1 MTQEGPTPTVVVEP
15 GLPIAGEAEHI
26 AGLIRDHQVVVV
38 AGETGS
44 GKTTQLPKICLLAG
58 RQRIAHTQPRRIAAR
73 TVAQRI
79 AVECGVEL
87 GEFVGYQVRF
97 TRKVTAATRVKV
109 MTDGILLSELTHDR
123 MLAKYDTIII
133 DEAHE
138 RSLNI
143 DFLLGYLKQLL
154 PKRPELRVIVTS
166 ATIDTARFSEH
177 FGGAPVVEVSGR
189 TFPVETRYRPLEEGQ
204 DEIDGIAAA
213 VEEIVTEP
221 GGGDIL
227 VFLSGERE
235 IRDAAEAIE
244 ALGAGLEVLPLFA
257 RLSSADQ
264 QRVFAPGPRR
274 RIVLATNVAETSIT
288 VPRVR
293 YVIDTGT
300 ARISRYSARTKVQ
313 RLPIE
318 EVSQASANQRAGRCG
333 RLGPGI
339 AVRLYS
345 EEDFA
350 ARPEF
355 SDPEILRTNLATVIL
370 LMAQAGLGDV
380 ESFPFVEAPN
390 VSHINDG
397 VRVLSELGAI
407 HPRTR
412 RDQLRLTR
420 TGRTLARMPVDPRLG
435 RMLIEGSRRNCL
447 ATVMVLVAGLTVP
460 DIRERPA
467 EFQAQADQL
476 HRRFWAT
483 TLLEPGRRSEATQPA
498 RHTAHTGTRKEKET
512 KPSLEGG
519 DFEVLLNLWTY
530 LRAKR
535 RELSGN
541 AFRRMC
547 RAEYLNFVRFREWED
562 LVSQLR
568 EACKELNL
576 DTSGRGAMPD
586 VLTSILSGLLS
597 NVGLALEPPA
607 KRPAQGA
614 QTRRRPLTEYQG
626 ARGARFAIQPGSSQ
640 AKATPP
646 LVMAFELVETSR
658 LWARTVAPIR
668 EDWVEQVGGHVLTRT
683 VSEPT
688 WSSRSATVVAS
699 ERISL
704 FGVPIVAARRT
715 NYAADHPVE
724 AREIFLRTALV
735 EGEWES
741 RNKVVTANRAVLR
754 EAEKLTDRM
763 RRPDLLLS
771 DDALYAWYE
780 ARVPAEVV
788 SGATFDTWLRGLPK
802 EQWPLLTPEDAVVD
816 PSQLRASDYPD
827 AWHLGPHRLP
837 IAYEFN
843 PGAGSDGVT
852 VTVRLELLSQLDA
865 APFTWQVPGLRR
877 ELATELI
884 RSLPKAV
891 RTSFVPAPDFAA
903 KALRWLDERGVE
915 GEGSF
920 PEALGRALTALTGTL
935 VGPGD
940 WHPEALDPHLRPTFV
955 VVDAGREVGRGDD
968 LAALQQRLAPKVA
981 EKLTRSAGD
990 RTATGQR
997 SWTFGDIPR
1006 ETRLG
1011 RGAVGYP
1018 ALADE
1023 GSTVGL
1029 TVLDTRAKADRSHAA
1044 GVRRLLTC
1052 TNPEPMRW
1060 VVSHLGREA
1069 KLALADSAYPTVPDL
1084 LADAWLKA
1092 GEQLA
1097 AAVGPLPEVRSQAGY
1112 ERVALAVRQECPGR
1126 TLEVVNTA
1134 SQALA
1139 NATRA
1144 RLLIGLNPT
1153 APASRDVASQ
1163 LDNLFF
1169 ARFISATPDPWFG
1182 HLPRYAAAAVARL
1195 EAAAQQPARDAKLQ
1209 AEVDEMEDLYADL
1222 TDAQP
1227 PGPLRADVEEIAF
1240 LIEELRV
1247 SLFAQQ
1253 LRTSVPVSA
1262 KRIRQAIRQ
1271 AG

>member
-58 RQRIAHTQPRRIAAR
+58 RKRIAHTQPRRIAAR

-154 PKRPELRVIVTS
+154 PRRPELRVIVTS

-177 FGGAPVVEVSGR
+177 FDGAPVVEVSGR
-189 TFPVETRYRPLEEGQ
+189 TFPVETRYRPLEDGQ

-235 IRDAAEAIE
+235 IRDAAEAVE

-288 VPRVR
+288 VPRIR

-339 AVRLYS
+339 AIRLYAQ
-345 EEDFA
+345 EDFE

-380 ESFPFVEAPN
+380 ASFPFVEAPN

-412 RDQLRLTR
+412 NDQLRLTR
-420 TGRTLARMPVDPRLG
+420 TGRMLARMPVDPRLG

-476 HRRFWAT
+476 HRRFWGDPAP
-483 TLLEPGRRSEATQPA
+483 EPDRRSEATQPA

-568 EACKELNL
+568 EACKELDL

-607 KRPAQGA
+607 KRPGQGA
-614 QTRRRPLTEYQG
+614 QARRKPLTEYQG

-658 LWARTVAPIR
+658 LWARTVAPVR
-668 EDWVEQVGGHVLTRT
+668 EDWVEQVAGHVLTRT
-683 VSEPT
+683 LSEPT

-715 NYAADHPVE
+715 NYAADHPAE

-754 EAEKLTDRM
+754 EAERLTDRM

-802 EQWPLLTPEDAVVD
+802 DQWPLLAQDDAVVD

-827 AWHLGPHRLP
+827 AWRVGPHRLP

-852 VTVRLELLSQLDA
+852 ITVRLELLSQLDG

-884 RSLPKAV
+884 RSLPKSV

-903 KALRWLDERGVE
+903 RALLWLDERGVD

-935 VGPGD
+935 VAPGD

-997 SWTFGDIPR
+997 SWTFGDVPR

-1011 RGAVGYP
+1011 KGAVGYP

-1052 TNPEPMRW
+1052 TNPEPTRW

-1092 GEQLA
+1092 GRAARRRRRPAAGGALAGRLRASGARGAPGVPRPDPRGGEHGVSGAGQRHAGA
-1097 AAVGPLPEVRSQAGY
+1097 AAD
-1112 ERVALAVRQECPGR
+1112 
-1126 TLEVVNTA
+1126 
-1134 SQALA
+1134 
-1139 NATRA
+1139 RA
-1144 RLLIGLNPT
+1144 QP
-1153 APASRDVASQ
+1153 DVARQ
-1163 LDNLFF
+1163 
-1169 ARFISATPDPWFG
+1169 
-1182 HLPRYAAAAVARL
+1182 PRRGI
-1195 EAAAQQPARDAKLQ
+1195 PAR
-1209 AEVDEMEDLYADL
+1209 
-1222 TDAQP
+1222 QP
-1227 PGPLRADVEEIAF
+1227 VLRPLH
-1240 LIEELRV
+1240 LRH
-1247 SLFAQQ
+1247 
-1253 LRTSVPVSA
+1253 P
-1262 KRIRQAIRQ
+1262 
-1271 AG
+1271 